1 MRRNVIFFVMIT
13 LFLMI
18 IATSAAFAQ
27 AETVNIAVLATISG
41 DLSEVGILGQR
52 GAEMAV
58 EHINAEGGIKA
69 LGGAKIN
76 LVVGDVTSD
85 YSNSINVA
93 QRLLGQ
99 HNLSGI
105 VIAGVSG
112 MNKAV
117 APVLEKAEVPFITG
131 AIADDLTNLGYKYI
145 FRICPKG
152 SAFGHM
158 QVEFSQYLLEEKG
171 GTSKVGIIYENTA
184 YGESTAGGVA
194 GLCEEYGIPV
204 AIEESYP
211 KDFTDA
217 TPLVSKLKSSG
228 AEVLFPVSYTKD
240 AALIFGT
247 MQSMGYNP
255 MIIGGGAGF
264 IWPEF
269 YKTLGSLAN
278 GVSSVGS
285 WVWDTKN
292 IVDNPDLVAV
302 TEEWEEKYGD
312 FMGEMAGEMYAAVYC
327 LKEAMEECGSS
338 DPKEVRNAL
347 AEIKITEG
355 RATLMQPG
363 IVEFAEDGNNI
374 HVRPVMGQWWE
385 DGKLHSVYPRE
396 FTNNEIKEF

>member
-1 MRRNVIFFVMIT
+1 MKGNIIFFVLIALLSMIVVT
-13 LFLMI
+13 
-18 IATSAAFAQ
+18 TAAFAQ
-27 AETVNIAVLATISG
+27 SDGVNIVVLATISG

-58 EHINAEGGIKA
+58 EHINADGGIKA

-76 LVVGDVTSD
+76 LIVGDVTSD

-93 QRLLGQ
+93 QRLLSQ
-99 HNLSGI
+99 HDLSGI

-117 APVLEKAEVPFITG
+117 APVLERAEVPFVTG
-131 AIADDLTNLGYKYI
+131 AIADDLTELNYRYV
-145 FRICPKG
+145 FRICPEG

-158 QVEFSQYLLEEKG
+158 QVEFSQYLLEEEG
-171 GTSKVGIIYENTA
+171 GASKVGIIYENTD
-184 YGESTAGGVA
+184 YGQSTAGGVA
-194 GLCEEYGIPV
+194 ELCAEYNIPV
-204 AIEESYP
+204 AINESYP

-247 MQSMGYNP
+247 MQSLGYNP

-292 IVDNPDLVAV
+292 ITNNPALVKV

-312 FMGEMAGEMYAAVYC
+312 FMGEIAGEMYAAVYC

-338 DPKEVRNAL
+338 DPKEIRNAL

-355 RATLMQPG
+355 GATLMQPG
-363 IVEFAEDGNNI
+363 IVEFDENGNNI

-385 DGKLHSVYPRE
+385 DGKLHSIYPRE
-396 FTNNEIKEF
+396 FTDNEIKKF